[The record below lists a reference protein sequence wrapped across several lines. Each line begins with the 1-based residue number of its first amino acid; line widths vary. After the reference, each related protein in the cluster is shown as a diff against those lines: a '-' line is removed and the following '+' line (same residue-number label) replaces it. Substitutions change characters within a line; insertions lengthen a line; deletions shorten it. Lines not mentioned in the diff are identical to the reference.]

1 LRKVLYIFG
10 LLADSD
16 VEWIAHT
23 GTRRAVKAGEVL
35 VEEGVGTDSV
45 IILLEG
51 EMAVTVKSVG
61 EVARLGTGEIV
72 GEMSFIDAAPPSATV
87 TVTEPGLALFISK
100 AALGTKLRTD
110 LAFAS
115 RFYYALAVF
124 LADRL
129 RGTVRRL
136 GYGEVQTLTD
146 AGLAADDPGIQL
158 LDNLAM
164 AGDRFQRMLTLLSHG

>member
-1 LRKVLYIFG
+1 MRKVLYIFG

-16 VEWIAHT
+16 IEWIAHN
-23 GTRRAVKAGEVL
+23 GTRRAVQPGEVL
-35 VEEGVGTDSV
+35 VEEGASTDSV

-51 EMAVTVKSVG
+51 EMAVTVQSIG

-87 TVTEPGLALFISK
+87 TVTEPGLALFIGK
-100 AALGTKLRTD
+100 AALGEKLRADT
-110 LAFAS
+110 AFAS
-115 RFYYALAVF
+115 RFYYAMAVF

-136 GYGEVQTLTD
+136 GYGEVQSLAD
-146 AGLAADDPGIQL
+146 AGLAADDPGLRL

-164 AGDRFQRMLTLLSHG
+164 AGDRFQRMLKLLSGG